1 MTDNKTLVEII
12 NNLDGVADSVKANV
26 YEEFVAHKGLNEPS
40 SILCERYLYKH
51 NAPECSLVGIDIYKF
66 RKLAQ
71 ELSDNPD
78 AYISIINKTIIE
90 KKDDICKY
98 ILSKNK
104 GKSPAALSKLTQNH
118 MALIANTLDA
128 VYTFS
133 NCKRFVYQINMD
145 SPVNLMGN
153 IPDTISNK
161 YDIFSEYS
169 NIEDMI
175 IDFKLNNG
183 QYSNICVRILTSK
196 NEIYNNKNWE
206 RQTALNLTYLS
217 YHDNAE
223 YLLSQITVPE
233 KKCNNGLLINSC
245 GTDIECQQCKR
256 CVKSN
261 LIITSQVEGRTCDFS
276 GCYMTKK
283 KLAEG
288 ACIASLL
295 EPYKVLSLA
304 AYIQDMY
311 SHRHTIER
319 KNSIRKATYSN
330 NPVSTI
336 INHAAEK
343 DGNATYNVID
353 LQKLYK
359 YEQEHKE
366 WQGGHHKSP
375 VEHERR
381 ATTRRIWNKDGS
393 LKKIVSV
400 KGCKVNK
407 GKGKGI
413 YLIK

>member
-1 MTDNKTLVEII
+1 MTETAIETI
-12 NNLDGVADSVKANV
+12 NNLDGVMNSVKKDV
-26 YEEFVAHKGLNEPS
+26 FREFSTHKGLNEPS
-40 SILCERYLYKH
+40 SVLCERYLYKQ

-78 AYISIINKTIIE
+78 AYISIIDKTIIE
-90 KKDDICKY
+90 KKDSIYKY

-104 GKSPAALSKLTQNH
+104 GKSPAELSSLTQNH
-118 MALIANTLDA
+118 MALIATTLDA
-128 VYTFS
+128 IYTFS
-133 NCKRFVYQINMD
+133 NCRRFVYQINMD
-145 SPVNLMGN
+145 SQVNLMSN

-169 NIEDMI
+169 NIKDMI

-183 QYSNICVRILTSK
+183 LYSNICVRILASE

-233 KKCNNGLLINSC
+233 KKCDKGLLINQG
-245 GTDIECQQCKR
+245 GTDIECPQCKR

-261 LIITSQVEGRTCDFS
+261 LIIASQVEGTTCDFS

-304 AYIQDMY
+304 AYMQDMY

-336 INHAAEK
+336 INHATEK
-343 DGNATYNVID
+343 NSNATYNVID
-353 LQKLYK
+353 LTKLYR
-359 YEQEHKE
+359 YEREHKE
-366 WQGGHHKSP
+366 WRGGHHKSP

-381 ATTRRIWNKDGS
+381 ATTRRIWNKDGT
-393 LKKIVSV
+393 LKKIVPV
-400 KGCKVNK
+400 KACKVNK

-413 YLIK
+413 YLVK